1 MNAPTNDRRTAH
13 DSMGEM
19 EVPADALYG
28 ASTQRA
34 VLNFPISATRL
45 PPRLIHAFGLIKKAA
60 AETHAE
66 LGLLDHTLAA
76 AIAEAAGEIAAGLY
90 DDQFPVDVYQTGSG
104 TSTNM
109 NVNEV
114 IASRCAQLAVSAHPN
129 DHVNLGQSSNDTFPT
144 AIHVAAAQEIRNRLV
159 PALESLAV
167 ALEAKSRAFHGVLK
181 IGRTHLMDATPVR
194 LGQEFGGW
202 ARQVR
207 LAVTRAWKAVDA
219 LLELP
224 LGGTA
229 VGTGLNTHPD
239 FAAKVIARLAEAT
252 GIPFRE
258 AENHFEAQ
266 SAKDACV
273 EAHGQLATI
282 AVSLHKIASD
292 VRLLASGPRCGLGEI
307 RLPATQPG
315 SSIMPGKVNPVMA
328 ESVTMVAARVAGNQT
343 TLAWCGVGGFLE
355 LNVSMPLLAACL
367 LESISLLG
375 NAAVAFGERCV
386 AGIQADEKRCDELI
400 ELSLSMVTALAP
412 RIGYDRAAAIAKE
425 SVSSGRTVREIC
437 TGRLAELGLT
447 AAELAGLLDA
457 ARMSGDA
464 G

>member
-1 MNAPTNDRRTAH
+1 
-13 DSMGEM
+13 MGEM
-19 EVPADALYG
+19 EVPAGALYG

-34 VLNFPISATRL
+34 VLNFPISGTRL
-45 PPRLIHAFGLIKKAA
+45 PLPLIHAYGLIKKAA
-60 AETHAE
+60 AETNAE
-66 LGLLDHTLAA
+66 LGLLDPGLAGQ
-76 AIAEAAGEIAAGLY
+76 ISGAAGEIAAGMH
-90 DDQFPVDVYQTGSG
+90 DAQFPVDIYQTGSG
-104 TSTNM
+104 TSTNT

-114 IASRCAQLAVSAHPN
+114 IANRCAQLAGAASVHPN
-129 DHVNLGQSSNDTFPT
+129 DHANLGQSSNDTFPA
-144 AIHVAAAQEIRNRLV
+144 AIHLAAALEIRNRLV
-159 PALESLAV
+159 PALESLAT
-167 ALEAKSRAFHGVLK
+167 ALDTKSREFHGVFK
-181 IGRTHLMDATPVR
+181 IGRTHLMDATPLR

-207 LAVTRAWKAVDA
+207 LAVLRAWKAMDA

-229 VGTGLNTHPD
+229 VGSGLNAHPE
-239 FAAKVIARLAEAT
+239 FAGKTIARLAEST

-266 SAKDACV
+266 AAKDACV

-315 SSIMPGKVNPVMA
+315 SSIMPGKVNPVMPEA
-328 ESVTMVAARVAGNQT
+328 VTMVAARVAGNQT

-367 LESISLLG
+367 LESIGLLG
-375 NAAVAFGERCV
+375 NVAAAFGERCID
-386 AGIQADEKRCDELI
+386 GTQADEKRCGELI

-425 SVSSGRTVREIC
+425 SVASGRTVREIC
-437 TGRLAELGLT
+437 AGRLDELGLS
-447 AAELAGLLDA
+447 AEELAGLLDA

>member
-1 MNAPTNDRRTAH
+1 
-13 DSMGEM
+13 MGPM
-19 EVPADALYG
+19 TVPAEALYG

-34 VLNFPISATRL
+34 VLNFPISGNGL
-45 PPRLIHAFGLIKKAA
+45 PPQLIHAYGLIKKAA
-60 AETHAE
+60 AETNGGLGMLAE
-66 LGLLDHTLAA
+66 DVSGVIVTAA
-76 AIAEAAGEIAAGLY
+76 AEVAAGGH
-90 DDQFPVDVYQTGSG
+90 DGQFPVDVYQTGSG
-104 TSTNM
+104 TSTNT

-114 IASRCAQLAVSAHPN
+114 IVRRCEQLGVSVHPN

-144 AIHVAAAQEIRNRLV
+144 AIHVAAAVEIRNRLI
-159 PALESLAV
+159 PALVGLAG
-167 ALEAKSRAFHGVLK
+167 ALENKAKEFHHVLK

-202 ARQVR
+202 ARQAD
-207 LAVTRAWKAVDA
+207 LSAKRARKALDC
-219 LLELP
+219 LIQLP

-239 FAAKVIARLAEAT
+239 FAAKAISRLAAET

-266 SAKDACV
+266 AAKDGCV
-273 EAHGQLATI
+273 EAHGQLSTI

-292 VRLLASGPRCGLGEI
+292 IRLLSSGPRCGLGEI
-307 RLPATQPG
+307 HLPATQPG
-315 SSIMPGKVNPVMA
+315 SSIMPGKVNPVMS

-343 TLAWCGVGGFLE
+343 TIAWCGVGGFLE

-367 LESISLLG
+367 LESIGLLA
-375 NAAVAFGERCV
+375 NVTEAFRERCV
-386 AGIQADEKRCDELI
+386 QGIEADEERCDELI

-437 TGRLAELGLT
+437 EGSLEALGLT
-447 AAELAGLLDA
+447 AEELVELLDP
-457 ARMSGDA
+457 ARMSGEA